1 MRGNGKLREIGTLPK
16 ENDPK
21 VFADYLLTM
30 GIIGRAAEELKSYL
44 NRPDDPRFQAAVD
57 AAAAIRRQEQVRDK
71 AFRKNYREV
80 SDLWAHPTL
89 GRHPLTITLI
99 SICVFIF
106 LWQSQSTG
114 RVRYYL
120 SFATLRLDQ
129 GQLRDDGF
137 QGILHGEPWRLVTP
151 IFLHMSIMHLVFNM
165 WWLRDLGT
173 LIEMRRGTLR
183 LAVLIVIAA
192 VASNIAQYLWM
203 ERTNPGQPHLFGG
216 MSGVVYALFG
226 FIWMKGQYQP
236 EQGMILHPNTITI
249 MLLWLVICMTGSVGP
264 IANAAHFMGLVS
276 GVAFGVL
283 RY

>member
-30 GIIGRAAEELKSYL
+30 GIKTRVDGRPDGWHLWIYHEDHIGRAAEELKSYL

-106 LWQSQSTG
+106 LWQSQ
-114 RVRYYL
+114 
-120 SFATLRLDQ
+120 
-129 GQLRDDGF
+129 
-137 QGILHGEPWRLVTP
+137 
-151 IFLHMSIMHLVFNM
+151 
-165 WWLRDLGT
+165 
-173 LIEMRRGTLR
+173 RR
-183 LAVLIVIAA
+183 I
-192 VASNIAQYLWM
+192 
-203 ERTNPGQPHLFGG
+203 PGH
-216 MSGVVYALFG
+216 SA
-226 FIWMKGQYQP
+226 
-236 EQGMILHPNTITI
+236 
-249 MLLWLVICMTGSVGP
+249 
-264 IANAAHFMGLVS
+264 
-276 GVAFGVL
+276 
-283 RY
+283 R